1 MAEILGKDVVL
12 SVNLGTD
19 AVPDWKII
27 GCAES
32 DGFSGS
38 TDSISISNKCVSG
51 YTKNLPGDKSWSFA
65 NTAVMPKVPET
76 GFISYDEL
84 FELWNNDSLDG
95 DGELAQFKLENVP
108 GADFDYYRKGRGF
121 ISDLGEQVDAGDVF
135 RTDITITG
143 NGAVTNVE
151 TT

>member
-1 MAEILGKDVVL
+1 MAEILAKDVIL
-12 SVNLGTD
+12 SVNLGT
-19 AVPDWKII
+19 AASPNWKII

-51 YTKNLPGDKSWSFA
+51 YTKNLPGDKSWSFS

-84 FELWNNDSLDG
+84 FELWDNDTLDG
-95 DGELAQFKLENVP
+95 EGELCQFKLENI
-108 GADFDYYRKGRGF
+108 GTADFTYYRLGRGF
-121 ISDLGEQVDAGDVF
+121 ISDLGEQFDAGDVF